1 VFLNQKNSMA
11 EPKAA
16 PKPGPSTVKYLD
28 IAEIRDD
35 MVLLKDGTV
44 RAVILVSSINFA
56 LKSNDEQEAIIQ
68 AYMTFLNGLEYPV
81 QIVIQSRSMNIDGY
95 MERLREQERTVQN
108 DLLRIQIADYRTF
121 IGELVELGQIM
132 QKMFYLVVPY
142 DPLTNKRKNF
152 WSRLSEALSPASAAK
167 LNKKQ
172 LKDRIEQLSR
182 RVELT
187 QGQLNSMGLESARL
201 DTESLIELY
210 YTVYNPDLFATER
223 LGDINK
229 VQFEEDTHVT
239 EH

>member
-1 VFLNQKNSMA
+1 MDTRKG
-11 EPKAA
+11 A

-44 RAVILVSSINFA
+44 RAVVLVSSINFA

-132 QKMFYLVVPY
+132 QKMFYLVIPY

-167 LNKKQ
+167 LNRKQ

-182 RVELT
+182 RAELT

-210 YTVYNPDLFATER
+210 YTVYNPDLFASEK
-223 LGDINK
+223 LSDINS
-229 VQFEEDTHVT
+229 VQFEDDTHVT

>member
-1 VFLNQKNSMA
+1 MEKNKLA
-11 EPKAA
+11 K

-35 MVLLKDGTV
+35 MVLLRDGTV

-81 QIVIQSRSMNIDGY
+81 QIVIQSRRMNIDGY
-95 MERLREQERTVQN
+95 MSRLREQERTVEN
-108 DLLRIQIADYRTF
+108 DLLRIQIEDYRNF

-142 DPLTNKRKNF
+142 DPLTNKKKNF
-152 WSRLSEALSPASAAK
+152 WSRLSEALSPAAAAK

-172 LKDRIEQLSR
+172 LKDRIEQLAR

-210 YTVYNPDLFATER
+210 YTVYNPDVFSTEK
-223 LGDINK
+223 LSDANSI
-229 VQFEEDTHVT
+229 QLEQETQVT
-239 EH
+239 QN